1 MIIVF
6 KLIECSY
13 NTNNTFDVIMN
24 IINEYHWETKIHSF
38 TFDNASINKLVVD
51 KLCLI
56 LNHNFGDFFF
66 FHFHFFCHIFNLIVW
81 DELKQINIH
90 IERDKNK
97 LIFITISPYR
107 KQTFKKF

>member
-1 MIIVF
+1 MIII
-6 KLIECSY
+6 KKYRC
-13 NTNNTFDVIMN
+13 
-24 IINEYHWETKIHSF
+24 ETKIRSF

-51 KLCLI
+51 QLCRI
-56 LNHNFGDFFF
+56 LNPNFDGFP
-66 FHFHFFCHIFNLIVW
+66 FHVHCICHIFNIIVQ